1 MAINIKP
8 EQAYAYAEILDIIN
22 NLDPSLSAKIPQK
35 LILIFNTY
43 ASKDYVRHIKSEIPL
58 EQQGISPKTAALLA
72 LLTLRYLCENESQ
85 KSSLRA
91 TLTNNQKAYDAAL
104 REKYNPDNIF
114 ASTSVTNSNDI
125 VPELISDS
133 SSLPVDY
140 NSLPWYKKL
149 FTNIK
154 KFVYKLFKK
163 ENNPT

>member
-8 EQAYAYAEILDIIN
+8 EQAYAYAEILDIIKH
-22 NLDPSLSAKIPQK
+22 LDPSLSAKIPKK

-43 ASKDYVRHIKSEIPL
+43 ASKDYVRHIEASKPL
-58 EQQGISPKTAALLA
+58 EQQGISKETAALLA
-72 LLTLRYLCENESQ
+72 LLTLQYLCENESQ

-91 TLTNNQKAYDAAL
+91 TLANNQKAQEAAL

-114 ASTSVTNSNDI
+114 TATPTSNTNDVI
-125 VPELISDS
+125 PELASNP

-154 KFVYKLFKK
+154 KFIYKLFKK